1 MKIHN
6 TIAIFSI
13 LSTLSVFVGISLLMT
28 VVFAQQGE
36 LGTNIDS
43 PQFLAI
49 QHAQSGTIA
58 DINSTSYTLQLN
70 DLADKTILFSD
81 RPNRIVATETT
92 QNFVGNWTSGKDS
105 FQLDPPNAAIVA
117 LTDDQEDDVFVIE
130 LFNPIYDKDEN
141 AIRYDFSVL
150 GNATSS
156 HDLPANLGKSV
167 LIIDSSESK
176 WPLEYSGD

>member
-1 MKIHN
+1 M
-6 TIAIFSI
+6 
-13 LSTLSVFVGISLLMT
+13 LSTISVFVGISLLMT
-28 VVFAQQGE
+28 EVFAQQGE
-36 LGTNIDS
+36 TGTNIES

-49 QHAQSGTIA
+49 QHAQSGTIS

-81 RPNRIVATETT
+81 RPNRIVVTETT
-92 QNFVGNWTSGKDS
+92 RDFVGNWTSGEDS
-105 FQLDPPNAAIVA
+105 FQVDPPNAALVV
-117 LTDDQEDDVFVIE
+117 TDDQEDDVFEIE
-130 LFNPIYDKDEN
+130 LFNPTYDEDEN

-156 HDLPANLGKSV
+156 PDLPPNLGKSV

-176 WPLEYSGD
+176 WPLQYSGD